1 MVRKNT
7 PQSEITNT
15 TVHRFLSDSVV
26 STRTDLLPTM
36 STVLQLSYIVEI
48 QRRFVYIHDEVRL
61 ETSSVS

>member
-48 QRRFVYIHDEVRL
+48 QRRFYIHDEVRL